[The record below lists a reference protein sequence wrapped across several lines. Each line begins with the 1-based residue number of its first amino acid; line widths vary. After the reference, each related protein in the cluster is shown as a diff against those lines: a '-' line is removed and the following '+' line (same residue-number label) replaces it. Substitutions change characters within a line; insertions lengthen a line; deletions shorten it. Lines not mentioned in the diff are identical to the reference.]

1 MKPIYVITLFIL
13 FFISSACLP
22 ARSAGG
28 PSGTACYA
36 QTKNGTSFYSAGH
49 DSLLFDGRDM
59 NHVINDIAPCVMIVD
74 KVSGDMQATVL
85 ERKRYDSY
93 VCSKTDTATYAVVV
107 KRKVKPGDQLVLG
120 DVITTGPYSNIE
132 GILQDGSDIMFGS
145 NSKVMIGADYCV
157 TPGGIELLWGK
168 IWLKVKKQL
177 GSAKYEVKTER
188 AVHGVRGTV
197 FTIETK
203 IEGSDTLDIT
213 KVYEG
218 SVEVSAVNYDK
229 SDLDKSG
236 EELKKINDDYQSGKI
251 TAQEMA
257 EKMKPYTENVGKEL
271 SEMKL
276 TETVEAGFKCVVG
289 KKGPANPNQSKAM
302 MTAGFD
308 ITF

>member
-1 MKPIYVITLFIL
+1 MKPIYFNILFIL
-13 FFISSACLP
+13 FFIISA
-22 ARSAGG
+22 
-28 PSGTACYA
+28 SGTAAYS
-36 QTKNGTSFYSAGH
+36 QTKNGTGFYSGGH
-49 DSLLFDGRDM
+49 DSLLFDGGDM

-74 KVSGDMQATVL
+74 KVSGDVQATVL

-93 VCSKTDTATYAVVV
+93 VCSTTDTATYAVVV

-157 TPGGIELLWGK
+157 TPGGINVLLGK
-168 IWLKVKKQL
+168 LWIKVKKQL
-177 GSAKYEVKTER
+177 GKAKYEIKTER
-188 AVHGVRGTV
+188 MAIGVRGTE
-197 FTIETK
+197 FTIEIK
-203 IEGSDTLDIT
+203 IEGNDTLDIT

-218 SVEVSAVNYDK
+218 TVEVTATNYDE
-229 SDLDKSG
+229 SSLEKSG

-257 EKMKPYTENVGKEL
+257 EKMKPYTENVVKEL

-276 TETVEAGFKCVVG
+276 TETVEAGYKCVVG
-289 KKGPANPNQSKAM
+289 KKGVSKSEPIESDDDRW
-302 MTAGFD
+302 FD
-308 ITF
+308 VKF